1 MEKKK
6 FEGWKIMAIIVLVY
20 SLAIITTG
28 SMIFIRMLWTKAAL
42 DSSIFMKVI
51 YYTIDCIC
59 AGLSASTILMHI
71 YIIHEILK

>member
-6 FEGWKIMAIIVLVY
+6 LEGWKVMAIIVLVY
-20 SLAIITTG
+20 SLAIIITG

-51 YYTIDCIC
+51 YYTIDCIG
-59 AGLSASTILMHI
+59 AGLSTSTILMHI

>member
-6 FEGWKIMAIIVLVY
+6 LEGWEVMAIIVLVY